1 MWQKM
6 NEEALVEMQSKKK
19 VSDRLSDN
27 PEDNSYILQ
36 LSLPESRV
44 WIRYRGRA
52 ISGVKSNFKNSHK
65 NDLECRFCPRNTDK
79 QDLNGSQDVSDESQ
93 KYSDEL
99 EEFFSV
105 FQGTTDIKYPEETQE
120 HLEVCEGTAYERR
133 GIQDM
138 SNWRNVLKFWRRM
151 SIRLAR
157 MSSKSTRTSK
167 VKN

>member
-1 MWQKM
+1 M

-27 PEDNSYILQ
+27 PEDNTYIHQ

-79 QDLNGSQDVSDESQ
+79 PDLNGSQDFSDESQ
-93 KYSDEL
+93 KFPDEI
-99 EEFFSV
+99 EELFSV
-105 FQGTTDIKYPEETQE
+105 YQGTTDIKYPEETQE
-120 HLEVCEGTAYERR
+120 HLEVCKGTTYERR

-151 SIRLAR
+151 SIRLTR

-167 VKN
+167 AKN

>member
-1 MWQKM
+1 M
-6 NEEALVEMQSKKK
+6 
-19 VSDRLSDN
+19 
-27 PEDNSYILQ
+27 
-36 LSLPESRV
+36 
-44 WIRYRGRA
+44 
-52 ISGVKSNFKNSHK
+52 
-65 NDLECRFCPRNTDK
+65 ECRFCPRNTDK
-79 QDLNGSQDVSDESQ
+79 LDLNGSQDVSDESQ
-93 KYSDEL
+93 KYPDEL

-120 HLEVCEGTAYERR
+120 HLEVCEGTAYERQ

-138 SNWRNVLKFWRRM
+138 SNWRNVLKFWRCM

>member
-1 MWQKM
+1 M
-6 NEEALVEMQSKKK
+6 
-19 VSDRLSDN
+19 
-27 PEDNSYILQ
+27 
-36 LSLPESRV
+36 
-44 WIRYRGRA
+44 
-52 ISGVKSNFKNSHK
+52 
-65 NDLECRFCPRNTDK
+65 ECRFCPRNTDK
-79 QDLNGSQDVSDESQ
+79 LDLNESQDFSDESQ
-93 KYSDEL
+93 KYPDEL
-99 EEFFSV
+99 EEYFSV

-157 MSSKSTRTSK
+157 MSSKNTRTSK